1 MSCEGKIYIGQI
13 GVLLEVDTQGT
24 APDCPPVDWADATDM
39 TIKVRLPDRTETEFP
54 ATLSGTKLQYIT
66 TSADDLPIKGRYLLQ
81 AHVAGPGYDALGE
94 TDEFTVYDRWK

>member
-1 MSCEGKIYIGQI
+1 VSCEGKIYIGQI
-13 GVLLEVDTQGT
+13 GVLLEVETQGT
-24 APDCPPVDWADATDM
+24 DCPPVDWSDATAM
-39 TIKVRLPDRTETEFP
+39 EIKVRLPDRAETQFQ

-66 TSADDLPIKGRYLLQ
+66 TSADDLPQRGRYLLQ